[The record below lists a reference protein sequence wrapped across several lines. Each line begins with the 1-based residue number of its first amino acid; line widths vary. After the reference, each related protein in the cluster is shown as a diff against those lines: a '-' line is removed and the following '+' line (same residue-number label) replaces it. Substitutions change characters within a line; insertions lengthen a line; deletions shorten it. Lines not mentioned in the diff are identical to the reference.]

1 MLFTLSDKY
10 EYLRFSRIDVTY
22 IYLIMTFLL
31 IDLKV
36 FSYYFN
42 LYYYGIQIFP
52 RKHRH
57 KLGPKYYTNRSNI
70 ILRFFIYK

>member
-36 FSYYFN
+36 FSYYLIYTTTAFKFSLGN
-42 LYYYGIQIFP
+42 IGTN
-52 RKHRH
+52 
-57 KLGPKYYTNRSNI
+57 LGPNI
-70 ILRFFIYK
+70 ILTGAI

>member
-10 EYLRFSRIDVTY
+10 EYLRFSKIDVTY
-22 IYLIMTFLL
+22 VSLIMTFLL

-42 LYYYGIQIFP
+42 LYYYVKFSLGNIGTN
-52 RKHRH
+52 
-57 KLGPKYYTNRSNI
+57 LGPNI
-70 ILRFFIYK
+70 ILTGAI